1 MEMLMFKP
9 APHKGTGHLL
19 ILYSQAVLQVPNILV
34 SYFASLFLGT
44 SKTCYRQK
52 SSCRIRATA
61 DHVPPHNTAQEHPR
75 DKRKL
80 LQACSLKYFHLRREG
95 PLKDCFF
102 PTLLCLTFPR
112 FYFQKLKKGLLRAS
126 GQLTQHAQEL
136 PLPSSSKLFRQLSQ
150 TGKQRSFQLS
160 KNVFLQLKAFQTN
173 TNVFH
178 NVALNFPNDL

>member
-1 MEMLMFKP
+1 MFKP

-19 ILYSQAVLQVPNILV
+19 ILYSQAVLQVPSILV

-136 PLPSSSKLFRQLSQ
+136 PLPSSSKLFRQLHQ

-160 KNVFLQLKAFQTN
+160 ENVFLQLKAFQTN